1 MPDDDFKPSPPYFN
15 LYIADDEGNI
25 DWKDRERSGGLWKRE
40 KNGKVYFTGKVAGKR
55 VVMYPNEPPD
65 TAKEE
70 W

>member
-1 MPDDDFKPSPPYFN
+1 MPEEFVASPPYFQ

-25 DWKDRERSGGLWKRE
+25 DWKDRSRSGGLWKKE

-55 VVMYPNEPPD
+55 VVMYINEVDEQP
-65 TAKEE
+65 KEE

>member
-1 MPDDDFKPSPPYFN
+1 MPDDDFKPSPPTFN
-15 LYIADDEGNI
+15 IYIADDEGNI